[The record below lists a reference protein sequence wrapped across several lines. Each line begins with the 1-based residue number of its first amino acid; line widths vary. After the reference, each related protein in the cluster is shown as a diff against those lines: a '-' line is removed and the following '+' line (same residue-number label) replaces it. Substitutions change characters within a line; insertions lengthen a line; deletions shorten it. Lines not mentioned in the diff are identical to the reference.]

1 MFLDSKDESSD
12 PLIGQSN
19 DKLNQLSQF
28 LEDQEAL
35 KEDLSVE
42 EATAI
47 VDKLNCEIEDEQ
59 AESSAIPKAAK
70 SERVAIWTFLKRDPD
85 GWAKFVGKEIGQTIE
100 KDLFRDGM

>member
-1 MFLDSKDESSD
+1 
-12 PLIGQSN
+12 
-19 DKLNQLSQF
+19 LSQF
-28 LEDQEAL
+28 FGDQEAFE
-35 KEDLSVE
+35 KDLSVD

-47 VDKLNCEIEDEQ
+47 VDKLNCEIEDEP
-59 AESSAIPKAAK
+59 EELSAIPKAAK